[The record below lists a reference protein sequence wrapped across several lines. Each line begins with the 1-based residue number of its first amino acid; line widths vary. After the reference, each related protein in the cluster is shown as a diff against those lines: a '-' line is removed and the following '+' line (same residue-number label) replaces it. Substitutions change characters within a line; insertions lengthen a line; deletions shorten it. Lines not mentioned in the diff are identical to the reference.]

1 MNRDEV
7 PEVRSKVRRATA
19 PSALTCAVNSCECG
33 LRAET
38 SSSHASAR
46 LSSSRRCS
54 SGRSDS
60 METAL
65 SSLTSSTG
73 SAGVISAA
81 GAGGWSLSS
90 IRASSA
96 GGAVGSGGSD
106 VDERAEALV
115 GETGAQE
122 LGVDLEGVG
131 DPGDHVVLDALQ
143 TFTEHGELVIDAGEI
158 VQRLLAGAA
167 LEGREE
173 ADRVLGGIDQL
184 RQVAGGHPVEHRQLA
199 RVGAQ
204 RLDRL

>member
-90 IRASSA
+90 ISASSG
-96 GGAVGSGGSD
+96 GGAVGSWGSD
-106 VDERAEALV
+106 VVERAEALV
-115 GETGAQE
+115 GEKGAQA
-122 LGVDLEGVG
+122 LGLDLEAAG
-131 DPGDHVVLDALQ
+131 DTGDQYVLDAVP
-143 TFTEHGELVIDAGEI
+143 TFS
-158 VQRLLAGAA
+158 
-167 LEGREE
+167 
-173 ADRVLGGIDQL
+173 
-184 RQVAGGHPVEHRQLA
+184 
-199 RVGAQ
+199 AQ
-204 RLDRL
+204 